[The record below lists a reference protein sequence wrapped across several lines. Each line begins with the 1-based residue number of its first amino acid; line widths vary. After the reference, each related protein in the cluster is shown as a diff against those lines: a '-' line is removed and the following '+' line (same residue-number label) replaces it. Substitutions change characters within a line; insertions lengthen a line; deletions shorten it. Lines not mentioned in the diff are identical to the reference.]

1 MLPSER
7 AAFAECMS
15 PFFTIYGVSLT
26 PLVLDVWWGALCTYS
41 LADVRTAMA
50 LHVQDP
56 DVGMYKPTP
65 AHIINHLARTIPDMR
80 RQARNK
86 LQREYL
92 TRRNEIEAK
101 QYMVANDRKLGLLEP
116 EEYQRRMYELAQE
129 LSALN
134 ALPYFEPLLS
144 QLPSGY

>member
-1 MLPSER
+1 MKPTDR
-7 AAFAECMS
+7 AAFAECMA
-15 PFFTIYGVSLT
+15 PFASVYGLQLT
-26 PLVLDVWWGALCTYS
+26 TLVLDVWWGALAEYP
-41 LADVRTAMA
+41 LEDVRTALA
-50 LHVQDP
+50 LHVKDP
-56 DVGMYKPTP
+56 DIGMFKPTP

-101 QYMVANDRKLGLLEP
+101 QYMVANDRKLGLLES